1 MNQNFDIPLEFLT
14 DDEVQELSKFVGR
27 LEEVSKRDES
37 QSDFITFV
45 KHVWPTFVEGNH
57 HKIYADKLQKVAEGK
72 IKRLIINMPPR
83 HTKSEF
89 ASYLFPSWLMGRN
102 PNTKVIQATH
112 TAELA
117 VGFGRKVKNLIDS
130 EVYRDIFPD
139 LALASDAK
147 ASGRWSTSKGENTM
161 LWVLVVLWLVV
172 VLTCVSL
179 MTLCLNRMRYHLPH
193 WIIYTNGI
201 HQAQDRDSS
210 QEDQ

>member
-45 KHVWPTFVEGNH
+45 KHVWPTFIEGNH
-57 HKIYADKLQKVAEGK
+57 LLYAEKLQKVAEGK

-89 ASYLFPSWLMGRN
+89 ASYLFLLYHGSN

-117 VGFGRKVKNLIDS
+117 V
-130 EVYRDIFPD
+130 
-139 LALASDAK
+139 A
-147 ASGRWSTSKGENTM
+147 
-161 LWVLVVLWLVV
+161 LVVRLRILSTVKYIV
-172 VLTCVSL
+172 TYFL
-179 MTLCLNRMRYHLPH
+179 
-193 WIIYTNGI
+193 I
-201 HQAQDRDSS
+201 
-210 QEDQ
+210 

>member
-57 HKIYADKLQKVAEGK
+57 HKIYAEKLQKVAEGK

-89 ASYLFPSWLMGRN
+89 ASYLFPAWLMGRN
-102 PNTKVIQATH
+102 PSTKVIQATH

-130 EVYRDIFPD
+130 EIYRDIFPD

-147 ASGRWSTSKGENTM
+147 ASGRWSTSKGASIM
-161 LWVLVVLWLVV
+161 PWVLVVRLLVV

-179 MTLCLNRMRYHLPH
+179 MILCLNRMRYHLPH
-193 WIIYTNGI
+193 SIIFTNGI
-201 HQAQDRDSS
+201 HQVQDRDSS